1 MVSFDRFVGS
11 CNTLNGLSNKSMCF
25 KQNRRV
31 QSKRVQYDQ
40 SIYHANVNVNLMI
53 EDVIQIRSGITMCLD
68 ASAKNIENYCI
79 WNTATCS
86 CKYGKYLGSI
96 IDDSVITCDE
106 IIDTETKP
114 YDGQTKTVIKKN
126 NEKEQP
132 VKHKIFTFCLSF

>member
-1 MVSFDRFVGS
+1 MVSFDRFVRS

-25 KQNRRV
+25 KQNRAV
-31 QSKRVQYDQ
+31 KSKRVQYDQ

-68 ASAKNIENYCI
+68 ASAKNIENCCI

-114 YDGQTKTVIKKN
+114 YDEQTKTVTKK

-132 VKHKIFTFCLSF
+132 VKHKIFIFCLSFY